1 MAKITLRDAVLGQIV
16 SDGLDELAIVKEC
29 VHGNRYYAYTTRQ
42 YLERD
47 DIDISEVPVATDFYD
62 EDQESS
68 CC

>member
-1 MAKITLRDAVLGQIV
+1 MAKTTLRDAVQGQVV

-29 VHGNRYYAYTTRQ
+29 THGNKYYAYTTIQ
-42 YLERD
+42 QLERD
-47 DIDISEVPVATDFYD
+47 GIDISEVAIATDFYD

>member
-1 MAKITLRDAVLGQIV
+1 MAKITLRDAVPGQVV

-29 VHGNRYYAYTTRQ
+29 IHGNKYYAYTTRQ
-42 YLERD
+42 DLERD
-47 DIDISEVPVATDFYD
+47 GIDISEVSAAADFYD

>member
-1 MAKITLRDAVLGQIV
+1 MTRITLQDAVLGQIV

-29 VHGNRYYAYTTRQ
+29 VHGNKYYAYTTRQ
-42 YLERD
+42 QLERD
-47 DIDISEVPVATDFYD
+47 GIDISKATVATDFYD

>member
-1 MAKITLRDAVLGQIV
+1 MARITLRDTVPGQVV

-29 VHGNRYYAYTTRQ
+29 VHGNKYYAHTTMQ
-42 YLERD
+42 QLERGG
-47 DIDISEVPVATDFYD
+47 IDISEVPVATDFYD